1 MLTTNILS
9 QLCPVF
15 HKYDLLHKAKLIKGP
30 LQIYLFFDYW
40 IKNVFSLPGILVALS
55 LYPQSI
61 DFGLIYNISPKRT
74 KDISY
79 VDVMGLRKHQ
89 KSYGE
94 KNP

>member
-1 MLTTNILS
+1 MEPEIKFQARS
-9 QLCPVF
+9 
-15 HKYDLLHKAKLIKGP
+15 KLIKGH
-30 LQIYLFFDYW
+30 LQICRFDHW
-40 IKNVFSLPGILVALS
+40 IKNVFILPGILVALS